1 MTKLLTTLFALLL
14 LSACSS
20 KPVLPTAGVDLAI
33 KASQVAISAKPLNGT
48 RVLWGGV
55 IINSTNLTDKTRLEV
70 LAYPLNDKQRPQTD
84 KPAGSR
90 FLAYQ
95 PGYLETADYAAGRQ
109 VSMVGIIDTLE
120 EARLGEHSYVYPTIE
135 VEQLHLWPVKSQ
147 ESDTRLH
154 FGIGVIFGR

>member
-1 MTKLLTTLFALLL
+1 MTKLLTTLLALLL

-20 KPVLPTAGVDLAI
+20 KPVLPTTGVDL
-33 KASQVAISAKPLNGT
+33 KLKPSQVTVSATPLDGT

-70 LAYPLNDKQRPQTD
+70 LAYPLDSKQRPHTD

-95 PGYLETADYAAGRQ
+95 QGYLETADYAAGRQ
-109 VSMVGIIDTLE
+109 VSMLGIIGNIE

-135 VEQLHLWPVKSQ
+135 IEQLHLWPIKSQ
-147 ESDTRLH
+147 ETDSKLH
-154 FGIGVIFGR
+154 FGIGVIFRN